1 MTIKYVLRKLGTSF
15 VTLIAVIIVIFIVL
29 RMMPGDIIEP
39 KAREESKLMG
49 ITYDEA
55 YKRVGDRYNYNP
67 KEPIAR
73 QFVSYVKAILRG
85 DLGTSMINP
94 KVTVKSVLSV
104 ALPWTIFVVSISL
117 ILSFIIGMKLG
128 SIMAIKRKGI
138 INNIITFYV
147 TIVSTIPNYI
157 VAIILSIIF
166 VYQLQLFPM
175 SGVYSIDVTPG
186 FNIPFLVSV
195 LRHAILPIATY
206 VITST
211 GGWVLNMKGSSIH
224 VLGSDYVYAARARG
238 LPDKIIINKYMKKN
252 AMIPMVTLLAM
263 AFGGM
268 IGGAPLIEGQFQ
280 YLGMGVYLNKA
291 LGERD
296 FILYQGLLLVIS
308 ISVIMANLIADL
320 LYAKLDPR
328 IRLE

>member
-1 MTIKYVLRKLGTSF
+1 MTIKFLLRKLGTSLI
-15 VTLIAVIIVIFIVL
+15 TLVAVVIVVFIVL
-29 RMMPGDIIEP
+29 RMMPGDIIDP
-39 KAREESKLMG
+39 KAREESAMMG
-49 ITYDEA
+49 ITYQEA
-55 YKRVGDRYNYNP
+55 YDRVADRYNYNP
-67 KEPIAR
+67 SEPIGQ
-73 QFVSYVKAILRG
+73 QFLRYVKALSKG

-94 KVTVKSVLSV
+94 KVTVKSVLAV

-117 ILSFIIGMKLG
+117 VLSFIIGMQLG
-128 SIMAIKRKGI
+128 SIMAIKRKGL

-147 TIVSTIPNYI
+147 TIVSTVPNYI

-186 FNIPFLVSV
+186 FNLPFLLSV
-195 LRHAILPIATY
+195 IKHAVLPIATY

-211 GGWVLNMKGSSIH
+211 GGWVLNMKGSSIN
-224 VLGSDYVYAARARG
+224 VLGSDYVFAARARG
-238 LPDKIIINKYMKKN
+238 IPNKIIIRRYMKKN

-263 AFGGM
+263 SFGGM

-280 YLGMGVYLNKA
+280 YLGMGTYLTKA

-296 FILYQGLLLVIS
+296 YILYQGLLLVIS
-308 ISVIMANLIADL
+308 VSVIMANLIADL
-320 LYAKLDPR
+320 LYSKLDPR

>member
-1 MTIKYVLRKLGTSF
+1 MSLKFLLKKLGSAF
-15 VTLIAVIIVIFIVL
+15 LTLIAVVIAIFFVL

-39 KAREESKLMG
+39 MARDEASRMG
-49 ITYDEA
+49 ITYEEA
-55 YKRVGDRYNYNP
+55 YSRVVSRFNYDP
-67 KEPIAR
+67 QEPIYQ
-73 QFVSYVKAILRG
+73 QFIRYVKGLARG

-94 KVTVKSVLSV
+94 KNTVTSILAV

-117 ILSFIIGMKLG
+117 VLSFIIGMQLG
-128 SIMAIKRKGI
+128 AVMAIKKKGF
-138 INNIITFYV
+138 INTIITFYV

-166 VYQLQLFPM
+166 VYQLNWFPM
-175 SGVYSIDVTPG
+175 SGVYSINVTPG
-186 FNIPFLVSV
+186 FNLPFLLSA
-195 LRHAILPIATY
+195 LHHAILPIVTY

-211 GGWVLNMKGSSIH
+211 GGWILNMKGSSIH
-224 VLGSDYVYAARARG
+224 TLGSDYVFAARARG
-238 LPDKIIINKYMKKN
+238 LPDSIIMRKYMKKN
-252 AMIPMVTLLAM
+252 AMIPLVTTLAM

-280 YLGMGVYLNKA
+280 YLGMGAYLSKA

-296 FILYQGLLLVIS
+296 FILYQGLLLCVS
-308 ISVIMANLIADL
+308 VSVIVANLIADL
-320 LYAKLDPR
+320 LYSKLDPR